1 MYVGPS
7 YLRSETEVAQLKPNE
22 AILNQINLD
31 PGGIAVTAQ
40 AQPELPVPGIIMN
53 YSELIRLG
61 RCPSLCC
68 GPYHL
73 KLYS

>member
-1 MYVGPS
+1 MYVHVDPS

-40 AQPELPVPGIIMN
+40 AQPELPGIIMN
-53 YSELIRLG
+53 YSQLIRLG
-61 RCPSLCC
+61 RCSLRQDM
-68 GPYHL
+68 
-73 KLYS
+73 